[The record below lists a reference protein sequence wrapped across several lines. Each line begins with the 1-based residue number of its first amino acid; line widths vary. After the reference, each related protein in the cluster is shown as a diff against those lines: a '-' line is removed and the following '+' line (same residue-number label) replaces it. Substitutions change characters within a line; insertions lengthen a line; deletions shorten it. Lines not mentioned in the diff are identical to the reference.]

1 MRTEGSPAA
10 APSPRAAPILRF
22 LRGNPQLVI
31 LILIV
36 VVFSILFPAFI
47 SKKNVINILKQST
60 VISLVSCGLA
70 LVVIS
75 GNLDLSVG
83 ALLSFTLG
91 ISLSLSNINP
101 LLALFV
107 PLLLGVGL
115 GMLNGTIVSRFEVN
129 SIIVTL
135 GSLSLISGFVQF
147 YRKGNIIMGLPGTF
161 LTQFVDLNVFSIPSY
176 VLVYVAVAVVCG
188 LLLSR
193 TTYGRKLRLIGVN
206 REAALVGGINVQRVT
221 TAAFV
226 IASTLTALAAI
237 IQGARLL
244 QGSTNTGDGLE
255 FDALTA
261 LLIGGVSLRGGK
273 GSILNAM
280 IGVLLLA
287 VIINA
292 LTLLNVPFEWR
303 NIAKG
308 LLILIAVGTEALARW
323 RSEK

>member
-1 MRTEGSPAA
+1 VS
-10 APSPRAAPILRF
+10 LVRF
-22 LRGNPQLVI
+22 LRGNTQLLI
-31 LILIV
+31 LILLV

-47 SKKNVINILKQST
+47 SRKNLINILKQST
-60 VISLVSCGLA
+60 VISLASCGLA
-70 LVVIS
+70 LVVIG

-83 ALLSFTLG
+83 ALLSLTLG
-91 ISLSLSNINP
+91 ISLSLSGIHP
-101 LLALFV
+101 LLALLV

-135 GSLSLISGFVQF
+135 GSLSLVSGFVQF
-147 YRKGNIIMGLPGTF
+147 YRQGNIIMGMPGTI
-161 LTQFVDLNVFSIPSY
+161 LTQFVDLTVFSIPSY
-176 VLVYVAVAVVCG
+176 VLFYVLMAVVCE

-206 REAALVGGINVQRVT
+206 REAALVGGVNVRRVT
-221 TAAFV
+221 TIAFV
-226 IASTLTALAAI
+226 K
-237 IQGARLL
+237 
-244 QGSTNTGDGLE
+244 GSTNTGDGLE

-308 LLILIAVGTEALARW
+308 ILILIAVSTDALVR
-323 RSEK
+323 RRNEK

>member
-83 ALLSFTLG
+83 
-91 ISLSLSNINP
+91 
-101 LLALFV
+101 ALFV

>member
-1 MRTEGSPAA
+1 MRNDAVPTGKGAW
-10 APSPRAAPILRF
+10 PRVSLVRF
-22 LRGNPQLVI
+22 LRGNTQLLI
-31 LILIV
+31 LILLV

-47 SKKNVINILKQST
+47 SRKNLINILKQST
-60 VISLVSCGLA
+60 VISLASCGLA
-70 LVVIS
+70 LVVIG

-83 ALLSFTLG
+83 ALLSLTLG
-91 ISLSLSNINP
+91 ISLSLSGIHP

-135 GSLSLISGFVQF
+135 GSLSLVSGFVQF
-147 YRKGNIIMGLPGTF
+147 YRQGNIIMGLPGTI
-161 LTQFVDLNVFSIPSY
+161 LTQFVDLTVFSIPSY
-176 VLVYVAVAVVCG
+176 VLFYVLMAVVCG

-206 REAALVGGINVQRVT
+206 REAALVGGINVRRVT
-221 TAAFV
+221 TIAFV
-226 IASTLTALAAI
+226 ICSTMVALAAI

-308 LLILIAVGTEALARW
+308 ILILIAVSTDALVGR
-323 RSEK
+323 RNEK

>member
-1 MRTEGSPAA
+1 MS
-10 APSPRAAPILRF
+10 LVRF
-22 LRGNPQLVI
+22 LRGNTQLLI
-31 LILIV
+31 LILLV

-47 SKKNVINILKQST
+47 SRKNLINILKQST
-60 VISLVSCGLA
+60 VISLASCGLA
-70 LVVIS
+70 LVVIG

-83 ALLSFTLG
+83 ALLSLTLG
-91 ISLSLSNINP
+91 ISLSLSGIHP

-135 GSLSLISGFVQF
+135 GSLSLVSGFVQF
-147 YRKGNIIMGLPGTF
+147 YRQGNIIMGLPGTI
-161 LTQFVDLNVFSIPSY
+161 LTQFVDLTVFSIPSY
-176 VLVYVAVAVVCG
+176 VLFYVLMAVVCG

-206 REAALVGGINVQRVT
+206 REAALVGGINVRRVT
-221 TAAFV
+221 TIAFV
-226 IASTLTALAAI
+226 ICSTMVALAAI

-308 LLILIAVGTEALARW
+308 ILILIAVSTDALVGR
-323 RSEK
+323 RNEK

>member
-1 MRTEGSPAA
+1 MRNEAESAVAPARRSA
-10 APSPRAAPILRF
+10 LF
-22 LRGNPQLVI
+22 LRLLRENPQLLI

-36 VVFSILFPAFI
+36 GVFSILFPAFF
-47 SKKNVINILKQST
+47 SQKNLINILKQST
-60 VISLVSCGLA
+60 VISIISCGLA
-70 LVVIS
+70 LVVIG

-91 ISLSLSNINP
+91 ISLSLSNLNP
-101 LLALFV
+101 WLALVV
-107 PLLLGVGL
+107 PLLIGVGL
-115 GMLNGTIVSRFEVN
+115 GIVNGTIVSRFEVN

-147 YRKGNIIMGLPGTF
+147 YRQGNIIMGLPGTI
-161 LTQFVDLNVFSIPSY
+161 LTNFMDLTVFSIPSY
-176 VLVYVAVAVVCG
+176 VLVYVGLALVCQV
-188 LLLSR
+188 LLSR
-193 TTYGRKLRLIGVN
+193 TTYGRKLRLVGVN
-206 REAALVGGINVQRVT
+206 REAALVGGINVRRVT
-221 TAAFV
+221 TTAFV
-226 IASTLTALAAI
+226 ICSVMTALAAV

-261 LLIGGVSLRGGK
+261 LLIGGVSLGGGK
-273 GSILNAM
+273 GSIANAM

-308 LLILIAVGTEALARW
+308 ILILIAVGTDALARW
-323 RSEK
+323 KYEK

>member
-1 MRTEGSPAA
+1 M
-10 APSPRAAPILRF
+10 
-22 LRGNPQLVI
+22 
-31 LILIV
+31 
-36 VVFSILFPAFI
+36 
-47 SKKNVINILKQST
+47 
-60 VISLVSCGLA
+60 SL
-70 LVVIS
+70 
-75 GNLDLSVG
+75 
-83 ALLSFTLG
+83 TLG
-91 ISLSLSNINP
+91 ISLSLSGIHP

-135 GSLSLISGFVQF
+135 GSLSLVSGFVQF
-147 YRKGNIIMGLPGTF
+147 YRQGNIIMGLPGTI
-161 LTQFVDLNVFSIPSY
+161 LTQFVDLTVFSIPSY
-176 VLVYVAVAVVCG
+176 VLFYVLMAVVCG

-206 REAALVGGINVQRVT
+206 REAALVGGINVRRVT
-221 TAAFV
+221 TIAFV
-226 IASTLTALAAI
+226 ICSTMVALAAI

-308 LLILIAVGTEALARW
+308 ILILIAVSTDALVR
-323 RSEK
+323 RRNEK